1 MRKLLVIL
9 TVLLSLQL
17 SAQELNTE
25 VTVLF
30 DPQLTVTTID
40 KEVAKELE
48 NSIREFMNT
57 TKWTTEKFDVE
68 ERINCN
74 IAITVKKISSNTS
87 FEGNMQV
94 QSTRPGYNSTY
105 NTIMFNNMD
114 EDISF
119 SYQRNAVLQYSENQF
134 RDNLTSILAFY
145 AYLVIGLDF
154 DSFSLNG
161 GDRYLAKAQDIV
173 INAQTSGH
181 AGWKSGEKGRKNRYY
196 IIDNALQELFS
207 PLRQCYYDYHKKGLD
222 KLVENVAEGRKEIL
236 KALQLLLKIHST
248 RPGAI
253 NLTLFLNG
261 KRDEMINLF
270 SQAPSNEKTQ
280 AVNLL
285 KKMDPSNATR
295 YQKIMEAQ

>member
-1 MRKLLVIL
+1 MKKFLVVIFLLIG
-9 TVLLSLQL
+9 LQL

-74 IAITVKKISSNTS
+74 IAITVKKISSNTA
-87 FEGNMQV
+87 FEGTMQV
-94 QSTRPGYNSTY
+94 QSTRTAYNSTY
-105 NTIMFNNMD
+105 NTVMFNNMD
-114 EDISF
+114 EDCNF
-119 SYQRNAVLQYSENQF
+119 TYQRNAVLQYSENQF
-134 RDNLTSILAFY
+134 RDNLTSMLAFY
-145 AYLVIGLDF
+145 AYFIIGLDF
-154 DSFSLNG
+154 DSYSVKG
-161 GDRYLAKAQDIV
+161 GDRYLAKAQNIV
-173 INAQTSGH
+173 LNAQTSGQP
-181 AGWKSGEKGRKNRYY
+181 GWKSGEKGRKNRYY

-207 PLRQCYYDYHKKGLD
+207 PLRQCFYDYHMKGLD
-222 KLVENVAEGRKEIL
+222 KLVDNVDEGRTEIL

-248 RPGAI
+248 QPGAI

-261 KRDEMINLF
+261 KRDELVNLF
-270 SQAPSNEKTQ
+270 SQAPMNEKTQ

-295 YQKIMEAQ
+295 YQRIMEAE